1 MDIINSAVTVIT
13 LYEEKAAI
21 ETSSEFT
28 NFKKDVRVT
37 RLQLAL
43 NVANASGGQQ
53 ILDVLD

>member
-37 RLQLAL
+37 RL
-43 NVANASGGQQ
+43 
-53 ILDVLD
+53 